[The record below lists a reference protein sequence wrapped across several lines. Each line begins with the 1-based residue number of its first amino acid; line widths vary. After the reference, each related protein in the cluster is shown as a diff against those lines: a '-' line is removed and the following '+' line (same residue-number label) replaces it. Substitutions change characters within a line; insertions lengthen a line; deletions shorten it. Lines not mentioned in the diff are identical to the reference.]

1 MNNTGMGFNSGRANF
16 FLMVLICCILTG
28 AVLKIA
34 ASVILPFTIATLLA
48 FVMYPL
54 VKGLDTIRCPRL
66 ISIFLAVS
74 ILITGLIIIGMVFV
88 TSGRMIIAQYP
99 KYERRLTDMYVW
111 AARFFELS
119 YNENLSFFENIWGQ
133 LGIRAWI
140 RSFTFSSSGIFF
152 NFLQTA
158 VLIIL
163 FVVFILLETSYF
175 KEKLEAAFAK
185 RSISINKMAQDVITR
200 VTRYLAAKFLF
211 SLANGVIFAVSFHF
225 VGLEFA
231 IFWGLIQ
238 FLLNFIPALGSIASG
253 TAISFF
259 ALIQF
264 WPEPGPVIL
273 VIFIVLTVN
282 IILGNILDP
291 KIIGEHV
298 GISPLMVLVSI
309 VIWGYIWGFAGMV
322 LAVPMT
328 VIIKIICENIP
339 IMESVS
345 ILIGSRKSA
354 QAKKSEYSDI
364 GRGMEE

>member
-1 MNNTGMGFNSGRANF
+1 MDTGFNSGRAIF
-16 FLMVLICCILTG
+16 FLLVLICCILTG

-54 VKGLDTIRCPRL
+54 VKGLDKIRWPR
-66 ISIFLAVS
+66 FFS
-74 ILITGLIIIGMVFV
+74 ILLVVFILIAGLTILGMVFV
-88 TSGRMIIAQYP
+88 KSGSLIIAQYP
-99 KYERRLTDMYVW
+99 KYESRLTDMYIW

-119 YNENLSFFENIWGQ
+119 YNQDLTFFENIWNQ

-140 RSFTFSSSGIFF
+140 RGFTLSFSGIFF
-152 NFLQTA
+152 NFLQSA

-163 FVVFILLETSYF
+163 FVVFILLEARYF

-185 RSISINKMAQDVITR
+185 RSTSINKMAQDVITK

-231 IFWGLIQ
+231 IFWGLLQ

-253 TAISFF
+253 TAISLF
-259 ALIQF
+259 ALVQF
-264 WPEPGPVIL
+264 WPQPGPVIL
-273 VIFIVLTVN
+273 VILIVLVVN
-282 IILGNILDP
+282 VILGNILDP

-298 GISPLMVLVSI
+298 GISPLMVVVSM

-328 VIIKIICENIP
+328 VVIKIVCENIP
-339 IMESVS
+339 IMQGVS
-345 ILIGSRKSA
+345 IIIGSKKSA
-354 QAKKSEYSDI
+354 LTKKI
-364 GRGMEE
+364 GGGSSGNTEE